1 MEQNLIDKAK
11 SMIVNFT
18 GGSGQEEEAEVIK
31 NAIQAAYDVATEE
44 EKQELKQLE
53 QQLNELL

>member
-1 MEQNLIDKAK
+1 
-11 SMIVNFT
+11 MIVNFT